1 MARPHLDRSHRSL
14 DLGVETTTEAGNG
27 VTKRFTASLIDD
39 DDLGGYLVVI
49 NIVHPGGRNLSLV
62 DARRLEE
69 GGHAHSQVCVA
80 PWLVSG
86 CATESSRVFV
96 RREK

>member
-14 DLGVETTTEAGNG
+14 DLGVEMTTEPSSG

-49 NIVHPGGRNLSLV
+49 NMVHPGGRNLSLV

-69 GGHAHSQVCVA
+69 GGHAHTQVCVVQE
-80 PWLVSG
+80 LILG
-86 CATESSRVFV
+86 CATRNS
-96 RREK
+96 